1 MNKDL
6 YNDANQITN
15 YSINEILPD
24 KAIKKALLNYS
35 KPKGRTI
42 LLSIGKAA
50 YQMAK
55 EIVLNI
61 EIDKGIVITKYNH
74 SKEPIQN
81 IKIYEAGH
89 PIVDENS
96 IKATREAIDMC
107 SNLTEDDLVIL
118 SISGGGSSLFE
129 NPLIE
134 LNKLKEVNNKL
145 LKCSASIEEINT
157 IRKRLSRVKGGKF
170 GELCKPAKVMNI
182 ILSDII
188 NDPLDMI
195 ASGPT
200 YPDSSSSKEAINII
214 NKYSLNFD
222 QEIINLLNKE
232 TIKYLNNIESY
243 IIGNNKILK
252 SSAKKKAEDLGYKV
266 INIEKPL
273 TCNID
278 EAVSIFKML
287 LDKHINEHNVCIIAG
302 GEIVLEVK
310 GNGLGGRNQELA
322 CRMAKYM
329 KDNVCF
335 FAIGSDGTDGP
346 TDAAGGYVDKNIFNS
361 EIDNYIN
368 NNDSYHYLEKYE
380 GLIKTGPTGSNVN
393 DLYCLLIK

>member
-6 YNDANQITN
+6 YNDANQIIN
-15 YSINEILPD
+15 YSINEILSD
-24 KAIKKALLNYS
+24 NAIKKALLNYS
-35 KPKGRTI
+35 KPKGKTI
-42 LLSIGKAA
+42 LIAIGKAA
-50 YQMAK
+50 YQMTK
-55 EIVLNI
+55 ETVSNI
-61 EIDKGIVITKYNH
+61 EVDDGIVITKYNH
-74 SKEPIQN
+74 SKEPLKN
-81 IKIYEAGH
+81 IKIFEAGH
-89 PIVDENS
+89 PIVDSNS
-96 IKATREAIDMC
+96 IKATKEVIDMC
-107 SNLTEDDLVIL
+107 SNLTENDLVIFL
-118 SISGGGSSLFE
+118 ISGGGSSLFE
-129 NPLIE
+129 DPLVE
-134 LNKLKEVNNKL
+134 LDMLKEINNKL
-145 LKCSASIEEINT
+145 LKCSANIEEINT

-243 IIGNNKILK
+243 TIGNNKILK
-252 SSAKKKAEDLGYKV
+252 SSAKRKAEDLGYKV

-287 LDKHINEHNVCIIAG
+287 LDEHINEHNVCIIAG